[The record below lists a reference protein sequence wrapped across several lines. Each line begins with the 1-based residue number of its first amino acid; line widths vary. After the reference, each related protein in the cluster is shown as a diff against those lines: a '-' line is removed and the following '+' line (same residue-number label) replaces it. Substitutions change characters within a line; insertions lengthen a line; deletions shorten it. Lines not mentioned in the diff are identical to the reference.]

1 MIQVGDY
8 ENLLKKY
15 HVEGKAVKRIVRE
28 TGLSR
33 NTVRKYVRD
42 PQHPAYNRTE
52 PYARPTLGDFTDI
65 VDKILND
72 DRDLP
77 RKRRHT
83 AKRIYVRLR
92 DEYGYEGGASTV
104 RNYVADRKRELGLAA
119 RAVTFPLDHQPH
131 EAAAQMDWG
140 ERFAEI
146 GGVETKVHLCCIRFN
161 YSGHFMV
168 QAFPGERQEMMF
180 EGHRRAFEFFGGV
193 PVRITYDNLTPA
205 VKKILKGRNREE
217 QTGFASFRAQYLFES
232 DFCNRASPWEKGGV
246 ENMVGYVGRNF
257 FVPAPRFDSIEHLNE
272 HLLDWCS
279 ENALRVASC
288 RDRTVGEFFMEEA
301 PCLLSLPK
309 YPPEC
314 CKTYGVKA
322 DHQSIVS
329 HETNRYSVPVAYA
342 NRKLILKV
350 FAFEVVIAA
359 SDRVIARHRRSFARY
374 EYVLEPLHYVP
385 LLERKPGALLWAKP
399 FKNWKLPEIF
409 GAFQSSLLDRDPLAG
424 GKEYVKVLLLLRN
437 HTIHDLEQAMNAA
450 WRLHALN
457 ADAVAC
463 LLAQQS
469 KPQNAEAATID
480 MSRFPNLADMRVT
493 APDNQK
499 YNQLL

>member
-1 MIQVGDY
+1 MIAVRTY
-8 ENLLKKY
+8 ENLVMKY
-15 HVEGKAVKRIVRE
+15 RVEGKPVKRIVRE

-33 NTVRKYVRD
+33 NTVRKYVRN
-42 PQHPAYNRTE
+42 PQQPAYNRTE
-52 PYARPTLGDFTDI
+52 PYVRPTLGEFTGV
-65 VDKILND
+65 VDKILKD
-72 DRDLP
+72 DRELP

-83 AKRIYVRLR
+83 AKRIYARLC
-92 DEYGYEGGASTV
+92 DEHGYAGGESTV

-119 RAVTFPLDHQPH
+119 KAVAFPLDHQPH

-140 ERFAEI
+140 ERYAVIAGHEL
-146 GGVETKVHLCCIRFN
+146 KVHLCCIRFN

-193 PVRITYDNLTPA
+193 PLRITYDNLTPA
-205 VKKILKGRNREE
+205 VKKVLKGRNRVE
-217 QTGFASFRAQYLFES
+217 QAEFAAFRAQYLFAS

-257 FVPAPRFDSIEHLNE
+257 FVPAPSFDTIEELNE
-272 HLLDWCS
+272 RLFEWCS
-279 ENALRVASC
+279 KNALRIPSG
-288 RDRTVGEFFMEEA
+288 RERTVGDSFSEEE
-301 PCLLSLPK
+301 PSLISLPQ

-329 HETNRYSVPVAYA
+329 HETNRYSVPVAHA
-342 NRKLILKV
+342 NRKLSLKA

-359 SDRVIARHRRSFARY
+359 SDSVIARHKRSFERY
-374 EYVLEPLHYVP
+374 EYVLDPLHYVP

-399 FKNWKLPEIF
+399 FKNWELPDIF
-409 GAFQSSLLDRDPLAG
+409 GAFQSALLDRDPLTG
-424 GKEYVKVLLLLRN
+424 GKEYVKVLLLLRAN
-437 HTIHDLEQAMNAA
+437 TIKDLEQAMNAA
-450 WRLHALN
+450 WRLHALS

-469 KPQNAEAATID
+469 KPQKTEAAPID
-480 MSRFPNLADMRVT
+480 MSRFPNLADMRVA

>member
-1 MIQVGDY
+1 MVAVEVY

-28 TGLSR
+28 TGISR

-42 PQHPAYNRTE
+42 PQHPAYKRTE
-52 PYARPTLGDFTDI
+52 PYSRPALGDFTDV

-72 DRDLP
+72 DRPLP

-83 AKRIYVRLR
+83 AKRIYERLR

-257 FVPAPRFDSIEHLNE
+257 FVPTPRFDSIEELNE

-279 ENALRVASC
+279 ENALRVPSG
-288 RDRTVGEFFMEEA
+288 RERTVGEFFREEA

-359 SDRVIARHRRSFARY
+359 SDRVIARHRRSFERY

-399 FKNWKLPEIF
+399 FKNWNLPEIF

-457 ADAVAC
+457 ADAVSC

-469 KPQNAEAATID
+469 KPQNTEAATID

>member
-8 ENLLKKY
+8 ENLQKKY
-15 HVEGKAVKRIVRE
+15 VVEGKPVKRIVRE
-28 TGLSR
+28 TGISR

-42 PQHPAYNRTE
+42 PQQPKYKRTE
-52 PYARPTLGDFTDI
+52 PYAKPTLGKFTKV
-65 VDKILND
+65 VDKILTD
-72 DRDLP
+72 DRELP

-92 DEYGYEGGASTV
+92 DEHGYAGGESTV
-104 RNYVADRKRELGLAA
+104 RNYVADRKRELGFAA
-119 RAVTFPLDHQPH
+119 KAVTFPLDHQAH

-140 ERFAEI
+140 ERFADI
-146 GGVETKVHLCCIRFN
+146 GGVEIKVHLCCIRFN

-193 PVRITYDNLTPA
+193 PLRITYDNLTPA

-217 QTGFASFRAQYLFES
+217 QTDFAAFRAHYLFES
-232 DFCNRASPWEKGGV
+232 DYCNRASPWEKGGV

-257 FVPAPRFDSIEHLNE
+257 FVPAPRFKSIEHLNA

-279 ENALRVASC
+279 ENALRVATY
-288 RDRTVGEFFMEEA
+288 RDRTVGEYFSEEETR
-301 PCLLSLPK
+301 LISLPK
-309 YPPEC
+309 YPHEC
-314 CKTYGVKA
+314 CKTYAVKA
-322 DHQSIVS
+322 SHESIVS
-329 HETNRYSVPVAYA
+329 HETNRYSVPVAHA
-342 NRKLILKV
+342 NRKLVLKV
-350 FAFEVVIAA
+350 YAFHVVIAA
-359 SDRVIARHRRSFARY
+359 SDSVIARHKRSFERY
-374 EYVLEPLHYVP
+374 KYELEPLHYVP
-385 LLERKPGALLWAKP
+385 LLARKPGALLWAKP

-409 GAFQSSLLDRDPLAG
+409 EAFHAAMLDRDPLGG

-437 HTIHDLEQAMNAA
+437 HTIEDVERALNAA
-450 WRLHALN
+450 WRLHAIN

-480 MSRFPNLADMRVT
+480 MSRFPSLADMRVT